1 MATPSTSEPI
11 SVSQVNTETQTVA
24 TTTVGL
30 LYLNSYLKP
39 SGTSALN
46 VGGPAGS
53 ENVTT
58 PNPLRPATPNLG
70 VFRGGLTYYQKNDA
84 GNCNNSNNGATLN
97 CNAQPVSSQCSTA
110 ANSGTGSTPVNCS
123 ATANC
128 TALANCAN
136 CDTKKWLQAGNCQ
149 LATTPTYNCT
159 ANQNCFNINC
169 NCSKIIC
176 TKLFDLGLMKKNIFE
191 ADQAFGERLQETNP
205 DIYNGYR
212 AWAEIVVDWMD
223 GKGPKMMP
231 WMSDEEF
238 SAAAKKWSIT
248 WAHDIATPWA
258 EEMAYLMGEKE
269 TGSLTGKMMFAFGTP
284 ICKVIGVWQRWFGPS
299 KKEPGFLKGAALV
312 VIFVMFK
319 LVAELGRFIER
330 FIPNKKV
337 A

>member
-1 MATPSTSEPI
+1 MTLPASGQPIGVSNVNAEIGATPTRNSSLTF
-11 SVSQVNTETQTVA
+11 
-24 TTTVGL
+24 
-30 LYLNSYLKP
+30 LNDYIKP
-39 SGTSALN
+39 VIRPGTSNLGSFSGLRFYRQNTAGVCN
-46 VGGPAGS
+46 NAANKTQNCSVTAPAGQS
-53 ENVTT
+53 TI
-58 PNPLRPATPNLG
+58 
-70 VFRGGLTYYQKNDA
+70 Q
-84 GNCNNSNNGATLN
+84 CNKTN
-97 CNAQPVSSQCSTA
+97 
-110 ANSGTGSTPVNCS
+110 
-123 ATANC
+123 NC
-128 TALANCAN
+128 TAVNCAN
-136 CDTKKWLQAGNCQ
+136 CDTQSWLQTGDCQ
-149 LATTPTYNCT
+149 LATTPVYNCT
-159 ANQNCFNINC
+159 ADQNCFTYNC

-191 ADQAFGERLQETNP
+191 ADQAFGERLQKTNP

-269 TGSLTGKMMFAFGTP
+269 TGSLTGKMMFVFGTP

-299 KKEPGFLKGAALV
+299 KKEPGFLKGAGLV

-319 LVAELGRFIER
+319 LVAELGRFIEK
-330 FIPNKKV
+330 FIPSKKV

>member
-1 MATPSTSEPI
+1 MTTPSPGSTI
-11 SVSQVNTETQTVA
+11 GVSNVNVEIERASA
-24 TTTVGL
+24 TNASLTFLNGYIKPAIRPGTANLYSFGGL
-30 LYLNSYLKP
+30 RYYLKNNE
-39 SGTSALN
+39 GA
-46 VGGPAGS
+46 
-53 ENVTT
+53 
-58 PNPLRPATPNLG
+58 
-70 VFRGGLTYYQKNDA
+70 
-84 GNCNNSNNGATLN
+84 CNNSSVSN
-97 CNAQPVSSQCSTA
+97 CNCNVPLLYDNYGNSYVDPAAIQCSK
-110 ANSGTGSTPVNCS
+110 S
-123 ATANC
+123 ANC
-128 TALANCAN
+128 TAINCAN
-136 CDTKKWLQAGNCQ
+136 CDTQKWLQTGDCTVG
-149 LATTPTYNCT
+149 TTPVYNCT
-159 ANQNCFNINC
+159 SNQNCFTYNC

-191 ADQAFGERLQETNP
+191 ADQAFGDRLQKTNP

-299 KKEPGFLKGAALV
+299 KKEPGFLKGAGLV

-319 LVAELGRFIER
+319 LVAELGRLIEKTL
-330 FIPNKKV
+330 PKKETV
-337 A
+337 

>member
-1 MATPSTSEPI
+1 MTLPASGNPI
-11 SVSQVNTETQTVA
+11 AVSNVNTEVQRVA
-24 TTTVGL
+24 DSATNSNLNFLNGFIKPTIRPGGGTVG
-30 LYLNSYLKP
+30 
-39 SGTSALN
+39 G
-46 VGGPAGS
+46 
-53 ENVTT
+53 
-58 PNPLRPATPNLG
+58 TPNLNS
-70 VFRGGLTYYQKNDA
+70 FYGLKYYLKNND
-84 GNCNNSNNGATLN
+84 GNCNNANITN
-97 CNAQPVSSQCSTA
+97 CNCSVPIKYDNYGNAYGGDFQCY
-110 ANSGTGSTPVNCS
+110 
-123 ATANC
+123 ATNNC
-128 TALANCAN
+128 TPINCVN
-136 CDTKKWLQAGNCQ
+136 CDTQKWLQTGDCT
-149 LATTPTYNCT
+149 LGTTPVYNCT
-159 ANQNCFNINC
+159 SNQNCFTYNC

-191 ADQAFGERLQETNP
+191 ADQAFGEKLIQTNP

-238 SAAAKKWSIT
+238 SEAAKKWSIT
-248 WAHDIATPWA
+248 WAQDIATPWA

-299 KKEPGFLKGAALV
+299 KKEPGFFKGAALV

-319 LVAELGRFIER
+319 LVAELGRLIER

>member
-1 MATPSTSEPI
+1 MTLPASPNAI
-11 SVSQVNTETQTVA
+11 GVSNINTELTRASNAADTSLNFLNGYIKPAQRPGGGTVA
-24 TTTVGL
+24 GTANM
-30 LYLNSYLKP
+30 NS
-39 SGTSALN
+39 
-46 VGGPAGS
+46 
-53 ENVTT
+53 
-58 PNPLRPATPNLG
+58 
-70 VFRGGLTYYQKNDA
+70 FRGLSYYQQLTA
-84 GNCNNSNNGATLN
+84 GNCNNAAASN
-97 CNAQPVSSQCSTA
+97 CNCNCGNIQC
-110 ANSGTGSTPVNCS
+110 N

-128 TALANCAN
+128 TAVDCVN
-136 CDTKKWLQAGNCQ
+136 CDAQKWLQTGDC
-149 LATTPTYNCT
+149 ATAPTYNCT
-159 ANQNCFNINC
+159 SNQNCFSYDC

-231 WMSDEEF
+231 WMSDEDF

-299 KKEPGFLKGAALV
+299 KKEPGFIKGAALV

-319 LVAELGRFIER
+319 LVAELGRLIER
-330 FIPNKKV
+330 FIPKKV
-337 A
+337 TAK

>member
-1 MATPSTSEPI
+1 MATPSDPNPI
-11 SVSQVNTETQTVA
+11 AVSQINTEVA
-24 TTTVGL
+24 RVTPQATDL
-30 LYLNSYLKP
+30 NFLNSFLKP
-39 SGTSALN
+39 NGTLPLNSGGTVS
-46 VGGPAGS
+46 
-53 ENVTT
+53 T
-58 PNPLRPATPNLG
+58 PNPLRATQPNLG
-70 VFRGGLTYYQKNDA
+70 IFRGGLTYYQMNTN
-84 GNCNNSNNGATLN
+84 GVCNNSNNGLANACASGDSSGQCQLCKN
-97 CNAQPVSSQCSTA
+97 CVAI
-110 ANSGTGSTPVNCS
+110 
-123 ATANC
+123 
-128 TALANCAN
+128 NCAN
-136 CDTKKWLQAGNCQ
+136 CDTQKWLQAGNCNVT
-149 LATTPTYNCT
+149 TTPVYNCT
-159 ANQNCFNINC
+159 RDGNCYKTAC
-169 NCSKIIC
+169 ACSKIIC
-176 TKLFDLGLMKKNIFE
+176 TKLFDIGLMKQSIFE

-238 SAAAKKWSIT
+238 SVAAKKWSIT
-248 WAHDIATPWA
+248 WAYDIATPWA

-319 LVAELGRFIER
+319 LIAELGRFIEK

-337 A
+337 T